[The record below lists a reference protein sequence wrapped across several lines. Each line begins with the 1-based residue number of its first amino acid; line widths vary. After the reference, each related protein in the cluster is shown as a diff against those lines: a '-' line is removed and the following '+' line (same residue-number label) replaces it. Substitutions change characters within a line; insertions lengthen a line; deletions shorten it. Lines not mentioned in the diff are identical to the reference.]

1 MRKTL
6 LILIAV
12 SAVLAFV
19 PGCAKKEKAV
29 TSSPAGT
36 AASAESAGPGA
47 AATSAANPFF
57 SEFKTPFG
65 VPPFDL
71 IKPEH
76 FMPAFDKGIADQ
88 NLEIAAV
95 SGNAEP
101 PTFANTLEALER
113 SGRLLKTVG
122 NVFNNLNSS
131 NTNDALQQ
139 IARDVAPKLAKH
151 DDDIMLDAAL
161 FARVKTVYDGRASLT
176 LTPEQ
181 AKLLEKTYKAFVR
194 NGANLDAAKQARL
207 REINGELSL
216 LTVKFGENIL
226 KENSAFEMVV
236 EDQAGL
242 AGLPPAVVAAAAET
256 AKERGKAGKWVFT
269 LNKPSLIP
277 FLQYSE
283 RRDLREKMFT
293 GYIMRGNNGNELDN
307 KANAVKIATLRLE
320 RANLLGWKTHAA
332 YVLEENMAKTPE
344 AVYTF
349 LGKIWTPAVAR
360 AKTEAAEMQELIR
373 QDGKDFKL
381 APWDWWFY
389 AEKLRKA
396 KYDLDDSALRPYFQ
410 LENVRNGMFAVANKL
425 YGITFTERTDIPKY
439 QEDVRVFEV
448 KDGDGSLLGIL
459 YVDYYPRPNKEGG
472 AWMSNY
478 RDQSIRDGV
487 DIRPI
492 IVNNGNFSK
501 PTAGEPALISF
512 EEATTMFHEFG
523 HALHGL
529 LTRCTYES
537 LSGTN
542 VPRDFVELG
551 SQIMENWATD
561 PTVLKTYARH
571 YKTGEPIPDALIE
584 KLNNSRFFNQ
594 GFETVEYV
602 AASFLDMDWH
612 TITEAKAID
621 PLAFEAASMTRIG
634 LIPEIVS
641 RYRTTYFN
649 HIFSGGYSAGY
660 YSYLWA
666 AVLDSDAFE
675 AFKETSLFDQ
685 ATAKSFRTN
694 ILEKG
699 GSEDPMVLYKRFRG
713 REPRIEP
720 LLKKRG
726 LMN

>member
-1 MRKTL
+1 MRRIL
-6 LILIAV
+6 LVLTVILVA
-12 SAVLAFV
+12 AA
-19 PGCAKKEKAV
+19 GCAKKAV
-29 TSSPAGT
+29 EPPA
-36 AASAESAGPGA
+36 P
-47 AATSAANPFF
+47 ANPFF
-57 SEFKTPFG
+57 TEFQTPFG
-65 VPPFDL
+65 VPPFDQ

-88 NLEIAAV
+88 KREVEAIVKN
-95 SGNAEP
+95 GEP
-101 PTFANTLEALER
+101 ATFANTLEVLDR
-113 SGRLLKTVG
+113 SGALLKRVG
-122 NVFNNLNSS
+122 AVFNNLNSS
-131 NTNDALQQ
+131 NTSDALQQ
-139 IARDVAPKLAKH
+139 IAKDVAPKLAKLG
-151 DDDIMLDAAL
+151 DDIALDAGL
-161 FARVKTVYDGRASLT
+161 FARVKAVYETRDKLV

-181 AKLLEKTYKAFVR
+181 SRLLEKTYKGFVR
-194 NGANLDAAKQARL
+194 GGANLPPDKQARL
-207 REINGELSL
+207 RQINEELSV

-226 KENSAFEMVV
+226 KENNAFELVI
-236 EDQAGL
+236 DNHADL
-242 AGLPPAVVAAAAET
+242 AGLPAAVVAGAAET
-256 AKERGKAGKWVFT
+256 GKERGKPGQWVFT
-269 LNKPSLIP
+269 LGKPSLIP
-277 FLQYSE
+277 FLQYSDK
-283 RRDLREKMFT
+283 RDLREKMFKT
-293 GYIMRGNNGNELDN
+293 YIMRGNNGNELDN
-307 KANAVKIATLRLE
+307 KANAVRIANLRVE
-320 RANLLGWKTHAA
+320 RANLLGYKTHAA

-344 AVYTF
+344 AVYAF
-349 LGKIWTPAVAR
+349 LEKIWKPALDRAR
-360 AKTEAAEMQELIR
+360 NEASEMQALIR
-373 QDGKDFKL
+373 KAGQDFKL
-381 APWDWWFY
+381 QPWDWWFY

-410 LENVRNGMFAVANKL
+410 LENVRNGAYEVAHKL

-448 KDGDGSLLGIL
+448 KDADGSHLGIL

-478 RDQSIRDGV
+478 REQSIQNGL
-487 DIRPI
+487 DIRPV

-512 EEATTMFHEFG
+512 EEATTLFHEFG

-529 LTRCTYES
+529 LTKCTYES
-537 LSGTN
+537 VSGTN
-542 VPRDFVELG
+542 VPRDFVELC
-551 SQIMENWATD
+551 SQVMENWATD
-561 PTVLKTYARH
+561 PEVLKTYARH

-584 KLNNSRFFNQ
+584 KIKKSRFFNQ

-612 TITEAKAID
+612 TITEPREVD
-621 PLAFEAASMTRIG
+621 PLKFEADAMARIG

-685 ATAKSFRTN
+685 ATARSFRTN

-699 GSEDPMVLYKRFRG
+699 DSEDPMVLYKRFRG
-713 REPRIEP
+713 REPSIEP

-726 LMN
+726 LL

>member
-1 MRKTL
+1 MTL
-6 LILIAV
+6 A
-12 SAVLAFV
+12 

-29 TSSPAGT
+29 EPPA
-36 AASAESAGPGA
+36 
-47 AATSAANPFF
+47 AANPFF
-57 SEFKTPFG
+57 TEFNTPFG
-65 VPPFDL
+65 VPPFGE

-88 NLEIAAV
+88 KSEVEAIVKN
-95 SGNAEP
+95 GEP
-101 PTFANTLEALER
+101 ATFANTLEALDR
-113 SGRLLKTVG
+113 SGALLKRVG
-122 NVFNNLNSS
+122 AVFNNLNSS

-139 IARDVAPKLAKH
+139 IAKDIAPKLAKLS
-151 DDDIMLDAAL
+151 DDIALDAVL
-161 FARVKTVYDGRASLT
+161 FARVKTVFEGRDKLG
-176 LTPEQ
+176 LNPEQ
-181 AKLLEKTYKAFVR
+181 ARLLEKTYKAFVR
-194 NGANLDAAKQARL
+194 GGANLPADKQARL
-207 REINGELSL
+207 RQINEELSV

-226 KENSAFEMVV
+226 KENNAFELVI
-236 EDQAGL
+236 ENSANL
-242 AGLPPAVVAAAAET
+242 AGLPSAVVAGAAET
-256 AKERGKAGKWVFT
+256 AKERGKPGKWVFM
-269 LNKPSLIP
+269 LAKPSLIP

-293 GYIMRGNNGNELDN
+293 AYIMRGNNGNELDN
-307 KANAVKIATLRLE
+307 KANAVRIADLRVE
-320 RANLLGWKTHAA
+320 RANLLGYKTHAA

-344 AVYTF
+344 AVYAF
-349 LGKIWTPAVAR
+349 LEKIWKPAVSR
-360 AKTEAAEMQELIR
+360 AKAEASEMQALIR
-373 QDGKDFKL
+373 KEGRDFKL
-381 APWDWWFY
+381 QPWDWWYY

-410 LENVRNGMFAVANKL
+410 LENVRNGAYDVAHRL
-425 YGITFTERTDIPKY
+425 FGITFTERTDIPRY
-439 QEDVRVFEV
+439 QDDVRVFEV
-448 KDGDGSLLGIL
+448 KDADGSHLGIL

-478 RDQSIRDGV
+478 REQSIQNGL
-487 DIRPI
+487 DIRPV

-512 EEATTMFHEFG
+512 EEATTLFHEFG

-529 LTRCTYES
+529 LTKCTYES

-542 VPRDFVELG
+542 VPRDFVELC
-551 SQIMENWATD
+551 SQVMENWATD
-561 PTVLKTYARH
+561 PAVLKMYAKH

-584 KLNNSRFFNQ
+584 KINRSRFFNQ

-602 AASFLDMDWH
+602 AACFLDMDWH
-612 TITEAKAID
+612 SLAEAKEVD
-621 PLAFEAASMTRIG
+621 PLKFEAEAMARIG
-634 LIPEIVS
+634 LIPEIVT
-641 RYRTTYFN
+641 RYRTTYFT

-660 YSYLWA
+660 YSYIWA

-694 ILEKG
+694 ILERG
-699 GSEDPMVLYKRFRG
+699 DSEDPMVLYKRFRG

-726 LMN
+726 LD

>member
-6 LILIAV
+6 FTATLVAALI
-12 SAVLAFV
+12 F
-19 PGCAKKEKAV
+19 
-29 TSSPAGT
+29 
-36 AASAESAGPGA
+36 A
-47 AATSAANPFF
+47 AATACVKKAVEPAAPPNPLVA
-57 SEFKTPFG
+57 EFRTPFG

-76 FMPAFDKGIADQ
+76 LMPAFEQGMAEQKKEVEAIVKS
-88 NLEIAAV
+88 AA
-95 SGNAEP
+95 A
-101 PTFANTLEALER
+101 PTFTNTLEALDR
-113 SGRLLKTVG
+113 SGALLRKV
-122 NVFNNLNSS
+122 NLVFSNLNSS
-131 NTNDALQQ
+131 NTSDALQQ
-139 IARDVAPKLAKH
+139 IAKDVAPKLAKH
-151 DDDIMLDAAL
+151 QDDLALDPGL
-161 FARVKTVYDGRASLT
+161 FARVKAVYEGRDKLT

-181 AKLLEKTYKAFVR
+181 ARLLDKTYKAFVR
-194 NGANLDAAKQARL
+194 GGANLPPDKQARF
-207 REINGELSL
+207 RQVNEELSV

-226 KENSAFEMVV
+226 KENNAFALVV
-236 EDQAGL
+236 DKEADL
-242 AGLPPAVVAAAAET
+242 AGLPPAVVSAAAET
-256 AKERGKAGKWVFT
+256 AKERGKPGKWAFT
-269 LNKPSLIP
+269 LAKPSLIP

-283 RRDLREKMFT
+283 KRDLRERMFKA
-293 GYIMRGNNGNELDN
+293 YIMRGNNGNELDN
-307 KANAVKIATLRLE
+307 KANAVRIATLRLE
-320 RANLLGWKTHAA
+320 RANLLGYKTHAA

-344 AVYTF
+344 AVYAF
-349 LGKIWTPAVAR
+349 LEKIWPPAVAR
-360 AKTEAAEMQELIR
+360 AKAEAAEMQGLVRKE
-373 QDGKDFKL
+373 GWDFKL
-381 APWDWWFY
+381 QPWDWWFY

-396 KYDLDDSALRPYFQ
+396 KYDFDDSALRPYFQ
-410 LENVRNGMFAVANKL
+410 LENVRNGAYDVAHKL
-425 YGITFTERTDIPKY
+425 YGIAFIERTDLPKY
-439 QEDVRVFEV
+439 QEDVRTFEV
-448 KDGDGSLLGIL
+448 KDADGSLLGIL
-459 YVDYYPRPNKEGG
+459 YVDYYPRPNKESG
-472 AWMSNY
+472 AWMGNY
-478 RDQSIRDGV
+478 REQSVQNGA
-487 DIRPI
+487 DIRPV

-501 PTAGEPALISF
+501 PTTGEPALISL
-512 EEATTMFHEFG
+512 EEATTLFHEFG

-529 LTRCTYES
+529 LTKCTYES

-551 SQIMENWATD
+551 SQVMENWATD
-561 PTVLKTYARH
+561 PAVLKTYAKH

-584 KLNNSRFFNQ
+584 KLNRSRFFNQ

-612 TITEAKAID
+612 TIMTAAVD
-621 PLAFEAASMTRIG
+621 PLKFEADAMARIG

-685 ATAKSFRTN
+685 ATARSFRTN

-699 GSEDPMVLYKRFRG
+699 DSEDPMVLYKRFRG

-726 LMN
+726 LD